1 MDNDEKEFTS
11 SDYRFTCKDGN
22 LYAFCMKPS
31 GTEYC
36 IRSLKDVDVTGAQVL
51 GGFEVPGF
59 SSTEEGLR
67 ITIDKEPAEDKPLCF
82 KIRLK

>member
-1 MDNDEKEFTS
+1 M
-11 SDYRFTCKDGN
+11 
-22 LYAFCMKPS
+22 
-31 GTEYC
+31 
-36 IRSLKDVDVTGAQVL
+36 KDVDVTGAQVL